1 MTRSIVAARSMDSSC
16 PIARSVSV
24 LSDPWS
30 FLLLREALLG
40 RRTFAQFRDA
50 LGIATD
56 VLSARLATLV
66 EHGIMERTPYR
77 EPGQRTRDAYTLTP
91 AGEELKTVLVALQEW
106 GTQHMPSEKPSR
118 VRALTR
124 ASRQPVHVGFI
135 DDDGRKI
142 AQDAVEFVRIEN
154 PSPVERRP

>member
-1 MTRSIVAARSMDSSC
+1 MDSSC
-16 PIARSVSV
+16 AIARSVSV

-40 RRTFAQFRDA
+40 RRTFAQFRDG

-66 EHGIMERTPYR
+66 EHGVLERTPYQ
-77 EPGQRTRDAYTLTP
+77 EPGQRTRDAYILTP
-91 AGEELKTVLVALQEW
+91 AGEELKAVLVALQEW
-106 GTQHMPSEKPSR
+106 GTQHLPSEKPTR

-124 ASRQPVHVGFI
+124 RTQQPVHVAFV
-135 DDDGRKI
+135 DDHGRKVD
-142 AQDAVEFVRIEN
+142 QEAVEFVRVGSSSPIE
-154 PSPVERRP
+154 RLA